1 MSQRTEDFK
10 RVHAIFNEV
19 LAAPEVER
27 ADLIEALCGQNLP
40 LAKDVR
46 LLLGA
51 HEAEERLTAFHRCK
65 AVCLPN
71 DWTEHE
77 RVGPYEIDRLL
88 GRGGMGIVYL
98 AHRADGQFE
107 QQVAIKLIHVLFT
120 GDEFCERFRRERQI
134 LAGLQH
140 PYIARLLDGGVT
152 DDGRLYLVMEY
163 VDGVPIHRFCQQQ
176 LLSQTQRIGLFLR
189 TCEAVQFAHQNFIVH
204 RDLKPDNI
212 LVAKDGTPRL
222 LDFGTA
228 KLLSSPTE
236 STDSQLTRDGYLS
249 FTPQYASPEQMLGNP
264 ITSASDTYSLGILLY
279 ILLTDK
285 LPYEMKGLTMGQ
297 MMKTVCEEAPH
308 KPSVMEGGQRIDAD
322 LEAILLK
329 ALRKEPQE
337 RYPSVE
343 RLSDDLC
350 AYLDGQPV
358 AARRGTARYRAS
370 KFIRRHR
377 WGLAA
382 AGVLVATLMAGVAGV
397 VWQANVANQERRKAE
412 ARSADLRQLSDS
424 LLTGLDEA
432 IQQIPGSTGA
442 QKLLVTSVLQHLDRM
457 ASDAR
462 GDRQTQLDLANAYVR
477 LGNLQGN
484 SYQQNLGDPTAAVV
498 SVDKAIALS
507 ISWAG
512 SDSKDRE
519 AVETQANAQL
529 ARGQIL
535 FGSAPIQQAIAS
547 TRAAAAAYE
556 KLIAMPGVTTAAL
569 CEAAENY
576 SALGDELG
584 INSDQSLHDLPGA
597 LDAYRR
603 SSDLY
608 NRAFS
613 SDPNS
618 TQAQRGLVS
627 AQLRISTLE
636 RQTDPVRSIRDIE
649 LGLERLTML
658 SKQEQA
664 TLRMT
669 RLRGTMLLDKAI
681 ALVQLGQYQEAN
693 VLIEGVLQ
701 SALRR
706 AAADPQDLRAQ
717 LDVLFALDRQA
728 EGFETAADPSVGVAA
743 NLRRQN
749 LLLAEA
755 ALTKELASAQK
766 VVQLNPSQAEWK
778 PVLGDV
784 EVRLGSVRSRLHQDA
799 SASGLVQ
806 SGIAIMKEQ
815 IESHRDSPGI
825 LNMAAR
831 DLATAEPDSL
841 RDPQLA
847 ISYAERSVD
856 LSHRK
861 RPASILTL
869 AQAYRAAGQT
879 EKSRAAASEGLA
891 LLPVLQ
897 PGSTKPRLR
906 KLLEIQAQ
914 N

>member
-1 MSQRTEDFK
+1 MG
-10 RVHAIFNEV
+10 
-19 LAAPEVER
+19 
-27 ADLIEALCGQNLP
+27 ALCGENQL
-40 LAKDVR
+40 LAKEVR

-51 HEAEERLTAFHRCK
+51 HEVEERLTAFHRSK
-65 AVCLPN
+65 AGCLPD
-71 DWTEHE
+71 DWTERE

-88 GRGGMGIVYL
+88 GRGGTSIVYL
-98 AHRADGQFE
+98 AHRSDGQFE

-152 DDGRLYLVMEY
+152 DDGRLFLVMEY
-163 VDGVPIHRFCQQQ
+163 VDGLPIHRFCQQRP
-176 LLSQTQRIGLFLR
+176 LSQTQRIELFLR
-189 TCEAVQFAHQNFIVH
+189 ACEAVQFAHQNFIVH

-228 KLLSSPTE
+228 KLLPSSAE
-236 STDSQLTRDGYLS
+236 NTDSQLTRDGYLS

-264 ITSASDTYSLGILLY
+264 ITAASDTYSLGVLLY
-279 ILLTDK
+279 LLLTEK

-297 MMKTVCEEAPH
+297 MMKTVCEEAPR
-308 KPSVMEGGQRIDAD
+308 KPAATGGGRRIDAD

-343 RLSDDLC
+343 RLSDDLR
-350 AYLDGQPV
+350 AYLKGQPV
-358 AARRGTARYRAS
+358 AARRDTVRYRAS
-370 KFIRRHR
+370 KFIRRHG

-382 AGVLVATLMAGVAGV
+382 AALLVATLMAGVAGV
-397 VWQANVANQERRKAE
+397 LWQANVANEERRKAE
-412 ARSADLRQLSDS
+412 ARSADLRQLSNS

-432 IQQIPGSTGA
+432 IQQIPGSTSA

-462 GDRQTQLDLANAYVR
+462 GDRQTQLDLANTYVR
-477 LGNLQGN
+477 LGSLQGN
-484 SYQQNLGDPTAAVV
+484 AYQQNLGDSTAALV

-507 ISWAG
+507 TPWAG
-512 SDSKDRE
+512 PDSKDRE
-519 AVETQANAQL
+519 AIETLASAQL

-535 FGSAPIQQAIAS
+535 FGGATIQQAIAS
-547 TRAAAAAYE
+547 TRAAAAAYDR
-556 KLIAMPGVTTAAL
+556 LIAMPGVTPAAL
-569 CEAAENY
+569 CDAAENY
-576 SALGDELG
+576 NVLGDELG
-584 INSDQSLHDLPGA
+584 INSDESLNDLPGA
-597 LDAYRR
+597 LAAYRR
-603 SSDLY
+603 SSELY
-608 NRAFS
+608 TRALNSDS
-613 SDPNS
+613 SS
-618 TQAQRGLVS
+618 RQAKRGLVS
-627 AQLRISTLE
+627 AQLKVSTVE
-636 RQTDPVRSIRDIE
+636 RQTDPEQSIRDIE
-649 LGLERLTML
+649 LGLQRFSIL
-658 SKQEQA
+658 SQQEQS

-669 RLRGTMLLDKAI
+669 RLRGTLLLDKAV

-693 VLIEGVLQ
+693 SLIEGILQ
-701 SALRR
+701 SAMRR
-706 AAADPQDLRAQ
+706 AAADPLDSQAQ

-728 EGFETAADPSVGVAA
+728 ESFETAADPSVGVAA

-755 ALTKELASAQK
+755 TLTKELASAQK
-766 VVQLNPSQAEWK
+766 VIRLNPSKAEWK

-784 EVRLGSVRSRLHQDA
+784 EIHLGSIRSRLRMNGN
-799 SASGLVQ
+799 SSELVQ
-806 SGIAIMKEQ
+806 SGIAILKAQVEAN
-815 IESHRDSPGI
+815 RDAPGI

-831 DLATAEPDSL
+831 DLVIAEPASL
-841 RDPQLA
+841 RDPRLA
-847 ISYAERSVD
+847 VSCAERAVD

-861 RPASILTL
+861 LPARLLTL

-897 PGSTKPRLR
+897 PGSAKPRLR